1 MFPTFLITFREVV
14 EASVIVSLILGI
26 LKKSNQSKSIQTVW
40 IAILLSF
47 VTSIILLLLA
57 SVLGLE
63 LHRFYLQNEAYIEGF
78 LMLFSA
84 IFITWTIF
92 FLHNYFSIS
101 QRQLT
106 AKITK
111 TIGKQEQRGV
121 FILVFSSVFR
131 EGFEIIIFLSTI
143 ILTSPPKNILIGFV
157 VGVISG
163 IATSIILYR
172 LTKKINLYKAVSY
185 VNIFLVIFSG
195 GLIIRGIREFTEI
208 GLIPEIGNMV
218 FKFIPLETTFIGG
231 FSKSM
236 LGITQEID
244 IVQLLFYAIYLFIIM
259 KFILATKRNY
269 N

>member
-92 FLHNYFSIS
+92 FLHN
-101 QRQLT
+101 
-106 AKITK
+106 
-111 TIGKQEQRGV
+111 
-121 FILVFSSVFR
+121 
-131 EGFEIIIFLSTI
+131 
-143 ILTSPPKNILIGFV
+143 
-157 VGVISG
+157 
-163 IATSIILYR
+163 
-172 LTKKINLYKAVSY
+172 
-185 VNIFLVIFSG
+185 
-195 GLIIRGIREFTEI
+195 
-208 GLIPEIGNMV
+208 
-218 FKFIPLETTFIGG
+218 
-231 FSKSM
+231 
-236 LGITQEID
+236 
-244 IVQLLFYAIYLFIIM
+244 
-259 KFILATKRNY
+259 
-269 N
+269 